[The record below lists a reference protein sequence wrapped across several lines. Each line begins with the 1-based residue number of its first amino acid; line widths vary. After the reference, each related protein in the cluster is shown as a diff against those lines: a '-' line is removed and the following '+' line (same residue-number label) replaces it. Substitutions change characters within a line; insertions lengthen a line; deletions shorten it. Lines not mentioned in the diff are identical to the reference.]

1 MSEPR
6 VPDIAYEINEAREA
20 VTLTIGTERMTLD
33 TVQLAELLKLLG
45 AMRAAMVPAVTADL
59 PQGTFLQVDTPRMAV
74 HPTPDMRHAAVIART
89 PQYGWISFLLDRT
102 QADAL
107 GRHLA
112 DLSTRL
118 HATN

>member
-1 MSEPR
+1 MTASS
-6 VPDIAYEINEAREA
+6 VPDIAYQISDARDA
-20 VTLTIGTERMTLD
+20 VTLKIGSEHMTLD
-33 TVQLAELLKLLG
+33 AIQLAELLKLLG
-45 AMRAAMVPAVTADL
+45 AMRAAMAPAVTADL
-59 PQGTFLQVDTPRMAV
+59 PQGTFLQVEWPRMAV

-112 DLSTRL
+112 DLATRL

>member
-1 MSEPR
+1 M
-6 VPDIAYEINEAREA
+6 
-20 VTLTIGTERMTLD
+20 
-33 TVQLAELLKLLG
+33 
-45 AMRAAMVPAVTADL
+45 
-59 PQGTFLQVDTPRMAV
+59 
-74 HPTPDMRHAAVIART
+74 IART

-112 DLSTRL
+112 DLATRL

>member
-1 MSEPR
+1 MTASS
-6 VPDIAYEINEAREA
+6 VPDIAYQISDARDA
-20 VTLTIGTERMTLD
+20 VTLKIGSEHMT
-33 TVQLAELLKLLG
+33 LG
-45 AMRAAMVPAVTADL
+45 AMRAAMAPAVTADL
-59 PQGTFLQVDTPRMAV
+59 PQGTFLQVEWPRMAV

-112 DLSTRL
+112 DLATRL

>member
-1 MSEPR
+1 
-6 VPDIAYEINEAREA
+6 
-20 VTLTIGTERMTLD
+20 
-33 TVQLAELLKLLG
+33 
-45 AMRAAMVPAVTADL
+45 MRAAMAPAVTTDL
-59 PQGTFLQVDTPRMAV
+59 PAGEFLQVETPRIVV
-74 HPTPDMRHAAVIART
+74 HPTPDLRHAAVIART

-102 QADAL
+102 QADAF